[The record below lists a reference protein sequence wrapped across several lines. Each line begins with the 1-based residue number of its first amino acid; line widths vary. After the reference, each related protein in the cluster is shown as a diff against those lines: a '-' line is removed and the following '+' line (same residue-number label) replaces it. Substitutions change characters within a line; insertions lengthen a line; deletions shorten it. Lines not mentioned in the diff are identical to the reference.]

1 MSNLDIKISSNDNN
15 NNDVENLILKTL
27 SINNIIED
35 TWNFAQ
41 NHLIDHQIVIGVLKS
56 LLVDKYVKDE
66 VINTTLWILT
76 EEGEGI
82 INSGSPEYQ
91 VFSAV
96 LEEGVT
102 LEYLNEKL
110 GDSIV
115 KIGLGPCMKN
125 KWLAKNKNLIIRNT
139 NSVEDETALILRQ
152 LSSGVEISEDDL
164 KNLKRRKL
172 VNQQIRKSYRIE
184 KGEEF
189 SETRQKRWADITREM
204 LGNRDDMESGTHWSE
219 RKFKPVNFSAMGAPL
234 SGGSLHP
241 LLKVRAEF
249 RRILMEMGF
258 QEMPTS
264 KWVESS
270 FWNFDALFQPQSHPA
285 RDAHDTFFMKEPQ
298 HALSVPEDYY
308 NIVKTTHEVGGF
320 GSIGYGCNFKRE
332 EATKN
337 ILRTHTTAISAQM
350 LYKLANQ
357 EGGFTPQKYFSID
370 RVFRN
375 EAMDATHLCEFHQ
388 VEGLVADYNLNLGNL
403 IGTIK
408 TFFEKIGI
416 TQLRFKPAY
425 NPYTEPSM
433 EIFGYHPELKK
444 WTEIGNSGMFRP
456 EMLRPMGLPENVR
469 VIAWGLSLERPTMIK
484 YRIENIR
491 DLFGHKADLIDQ
503 RNAPMARF

>member
-1 MSNLDIKISSNDNN
+1 M
-15 NNDVENLILKTL
+15 E
-27 SINNIIED
+27 
-35 TWNFAQ
+35 
-41 NHLIDHQIVIGVLKS
+41 
-56 LLVDKYVKDE
+56 
-66 VINTTLWILT
+66 
-76 EEGEGI
+76 
-82 INSGSPEYQ
+82 P
-91 VFSAV
+91 
-96 LEEGVT
+96 
-102 LEYLNEKL
+102 
-110 GDSIV
+110 
-115 KIGLGPCMKN
+115 GL
-125 KWLAKNKNLIIRNT
+125 
-139 NSVEDETALILRQ
+139 
-152 LSSGVEISEDDL
+152 
-164 KNLKRRKL
+164 
-172 VNQQIRKSYRIE
+172 
-184 KGEEF
+184 
-189 SETRQKRWADITREM
+189 
-204 LGNRDDMESGTHWSE
+204 HWSE
-219 RKFKPVNFSAMGAPL
+219 RKFKAMNFSAMGAPIT
-234 SGGSLHP
+234 GGSLHP

-258 QEMPTS
+258 QEMPTN

-285 RDAHDTFFMKEPQ
+285 RDAHDTFYMKEPRD
-298 HALSVPEDYY
+298 ARKVPEDYY
-308 NIVKTTHEVGGF
+308 DIVKRTHEVGGF

-332 EATKN
+332 ETMKN

-350 LYKLANQ
+350 LYKYSIFLLSYLTSSRLANQ

-388 VEGLVADYNLNLGNL
+388 VEGLVADYNLTLGNL
-403 IGTIK
+403 IAIIK

-456 EMLRPMGLPENVR
+456 EMLRPMGLPEGVR

-491 DLFGHKADLIDQ
+491 DLFGHKADLISQ